1 MDFKSLISKIE
12 SIDGKINTPNA
23 PELPKSVQ
31 LNEDAQLRVLSGRTT
46 YVAEAK
52 KKAEEDVKE
61 ADDMKVGDK
70 KNIATGTVEKTKT
83 GIVHKSSKAY
93 GGSEEKEAD
102 DEDDKPK
109 KKAKKESVEPEFKS
123 KFMKMVEAEKEE
135 AADKKKKMAKKEK
148 MAEGSKPD
156 FLDIDKDGD
165 KKEPMKKAAADK
177 GDDKPAGK
185 KGMSDKQA
193 KFFGKKT
200 ESAMMP
206 KGKKRPV
213 KESVETKL
221 SFKQMVQLVQE
232 SGGQQQID
240 PVDKALFTWAERVA
254 KNKLGE
260 GMKADLYAGLVY
272 ERNGG
277 VFEMYDVL
285 SESKKKVVEGR
296 VQLDEGM
303 MDKVKSLLMSKLAP
317 KLSDQEKDK
326 MADAARQVLG
336 KDRADKSDFT
346 LANIKAVAKAL
357 GAKPEA
363 AAESIEEGPVGD
375 FFGQKKVD
383 PKSGMGTIGGI
394 DAYHPDATLGEKL
407 GSLTGILGGAAAT
420 IAGLFGGPAWLIIPG
435 ILAIMFMSQIGMSK
449 DGSS

>member
-12 SIDGKINTPNA
+12 SIDGKIDTPKA

-61 ADDMKVGDK
+61 ESDMKVGDK

-123 KFMKMVEAEKEE
+123 KFMKMVEAKKDE

-156 FLDIDKDGD
+156 FLDLDKDGD
-165 KKEPMKKAAADK
+165 KKEPMKKAAGDK

-193 KFFGKKT
+193 KYFGKKT

-285 SESKKKVVEGR
+285 SE
-296 VQLDEGM
+296 
-303 MDKVKSLLMSKLAP
+303 
-317 KLSDQEKDK
+317 DQK
-326 MADAARQVLG
+326 
-336 KDRADKSDFT
+336 
-346 LANIKAVAKAL
+346 
-357 GAKPEA
+357 
-363 AAESIEEGPVGD
+363 
-375 FFGQKKVD
+375 
-383 PKSGMGTIGGI
+383 
-394 DAYHPDATLGEKL
+394 
-407 GSLTGILGGAAAT
+407 
-420 IAGLFGGPAWLIIPG
+420 
-435 ILAIMFMSQIGMSK
+435 
-449 DGSS
+449 